1 MFIGIGTVIN
11 IGAIL
16 VGSALGVLLGNRFSE
31 ERRSLITD
39 VLGLI
44 TLVSGASS
52 IVSLWSSDV
61 TQAFPRGWPFLIV
74 LFSLLIG
81 ALIGNTAQI
90 EKRLENSGAWLQKK
104 LGGSSSTTFVQG
116 FMAASL
122 VFAIGPLAILGSIS
136 DGMSRGI
143 DQLLLKSTLDLFASI
158 AFAATF
164 GWGVAASA
172 IAVGIY
178 QALWTVIGLFL
189 GSILNTYQVDLM
201 TAVGGILLL
210 GIGSRLLQL
219 KQIRVG
225 DLLPALFIVPLLATA
240 IHQFA

>member
-16 VGSALGVLLGNRFSE
+16 IGSSLGVLLGNRFSE

-52 IVSLWSSDV
+52 IVALWSSEV

-81 ALIGNTAQI
+81 ALIGNAAKI
-90 EKRLENSGAWLQKK
+90 EKKLENSGSWLQRRFRNA
-104 LGGSSSTTFVQG
+104 SNTTFVQG

-172 IAVGIY
+172 IAVG
-178 QALWTVIGLFL
+178 
-189 GSILNTYQVDLM
+189 M
-201 TAVGGILLL
+201 
-210 GIGSRLLQL
+210 
-219 KQIRVG
+219 
-225 DLLPALFIVPLLATA
+225 
-240 IHQFA
+240 